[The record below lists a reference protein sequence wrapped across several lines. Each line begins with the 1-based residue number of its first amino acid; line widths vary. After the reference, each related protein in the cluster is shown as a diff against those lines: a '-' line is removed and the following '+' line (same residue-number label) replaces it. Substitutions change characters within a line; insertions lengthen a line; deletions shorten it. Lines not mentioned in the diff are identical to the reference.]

1 MAHNLSYDARG
12 MRGRKCAEE
21 MRRLHAEMPDLRKGM
36 LSRYQALLPLIRRM
50 MDGHMVPQLFQ
61 QLSAAA
67 ESGARHLE
75 MAEKEDDASPHLRQR
90 LADARRLLQA
100 ACEDPA
106 AVVDGALPDG
116 QRQHGGGGL

>member
-50 MDGHMVPQLFQ
+50 MDGHMVPQLLQ

-67 ESGARHLE
+67 ESSARHLE
-75 MAEKEDDASPHLRQR
+75 MAEKEDDASPHVYTRFVKRHTLCK
-90 LADARRLLQA
+90 AD
-100 ACEDPA
+100 PS
-106 AVVDGALPDG
+106 
-116 QRQHGGGGL
+116 GGGPTY